1 VNYSVRKTIKIRPGF
16 TPQEDVQRFRGTR
29 QQDLD
34 KRQLPP
40 GHILGWVAPSSE
52 AKKPSA
58 SGTAAT
64 SKSAAKNAKR
74 NAKKK
79 EEKQKTLEEK
89 IRECWEDDDDIVKKP
104 QAPRAESSGES
115 SKADVKTKDTDGRE
129 EDEDDLAEGMSNLVV

>member
-1 VNYSVRKTIKIRPGF
+1 MRKEIKIRPGF

-40 GHILGWVAPSSE
+40 GHILGWVPPSSE
-52 AKKPSA
+52 TKKASVSA
-58 SGTAAT
+58 AAAA

-79 EEKQKTLEEK
+79 EEKQKALEEK
-89 IRECWEDDDDIVKKP
+89 IRECWEDDDDTVKRP
-104 QAPRAESSGES
+104 QAPQAEGTGES
-115 SKADVKTKDTDGRE
+115 SKAEGSAKNTDGQE
-129 EDEDDLAEGMSNLVV
+129 EDNLTEAMSNLAV

>member
-1 VNYSVRKTIKIRPGF
+1 MRKELRIRPGF

-52 AKKPSA
+52 TKKVGG
-58 SGTAAT
+58 SGAAAAV

-79 EEKQKTLEEK
+79 EEKQKALEEK
-89 IRECWEDDDDIVKKP
+89 IRECWEDDDDTVKRPKVP
-104 QAPRAESSGES
+104 EESPGES
-115 SKADVKTKDTDGRE
+115 SNADVKSTATDAQE
-129 EDEDDLAEGMSNLVV
+129 EDSLAEGMSKLAV